1 MKLSKNRT
9 LLKMVM
15 QMIFKYIS
23 ETQNHTRACTQNK
36 GSNTY
41 LFTHVHISTVPKTFK
56 NRNNPVS
63 LVKAEH
69 VKCVLIHRENIQPRE
84 SRDSGPYTTW
94 QNLKVLYSC
103 MHVKK
108 VSLQSTNADLVCLC
122 EEGGRESRC

>member
-1 MKLSKNRT
+1 MKLSKNRK
-9 LLKMVM
+9 LPKMVM

-23 ETQNHTRACTQNK
+23 ETNTKKNR
-36 GSNTY
+36 GSNTC

-69 VKCVLIHRENIQPRE
+69 VKCVFIYRENIQPRE

-94 QNLKVLYSC
+94 RNLKVLYSC
-103 MHVKK
+103 IHVRNK
-108 VSLQSTNADLVCLC
+108 C
-122 EEGGRESRC
+122 